1 MLRAALRGRHATLGA
16 TRAASA
22 ALGAKRNYS
31 AKLACLDLEGVLI
44 PEVWVNLAERVGLDS
59 LKRTTRDEP
68 DYNKLM
74 RYRLDIM
81 EKEGLTLKDIQAAI
95 DTMEPLPGAPEM
107 VAWLRERFQV
117 IILSDTFYEFG
128 MPFMKKLG
136 EPTLFCHKLE
146 VEPAT
151 QKITDFHMRLQDPK
165 RKCVNAFRLLNF
177 KTIATGD
184 SYNDTTMLGA
194 ADAGILFDASDNVIA
209 EFPQFPAVF
218 GYDALKEEFLKA
230 DDRLGGWVK
239 A

>member
-1 MLRAALRGRHATLGA
+1 
-16 TRAASA
+16 
-22 ALGAKRNYS
+22 
-31 AKLACLDLEGVLI
+31 
-44 PEVWVNLAERVGLDS
+44 
-59 LKRTTRDEP
+59 
-68 DYNKLM
+68 M

-95 DTMEPLPGAPEM
+95 DEMEPLPGAPEM

-209 EFPQFPAVF
+209 EFPKFPAVF

>member
-1 MLRAALRGRHATLGA
+1 MLRAALRGRHAALGA

-128 MPFMKKLG
+128 M
-136 EPTLFCHKLE
+136 
-146 VEPAT
+146 V
-151 QKITDFHMRLQDPK
+151 R
-165 RKCVNAFRLLNF
+165 
-177 KTIATGD
+177 
-184 SYNDTTMLGA
+184 A
-194 ADAGILFDASDNVIA
+194 ADFS
-209 EFPQFPAVF
+209 FST
-218 GYDALKEEFLKA
+218 
-230 DDRLGGWVK
+230 RLPLHARK
-239 A
+239 KPKLTD

>member
-1 MLRAALRGRHATLGA
+1 MLRAALRGRHAALGA

-107 VAWLRERFQV
+107 VAWLRERVAAMAGVSVSQLQPTKLTRYNKGEYFRPHSFTTSMCSASSIENAPCSCWYQASV
-117 IILSDTFYEFG
+117 PEDPFRWRFMRRPLILWSPER
-128 MPFMKKLG
+128 FMSR
-136 EPTLFCHKLE
+136 
-146 VEPAT
+146 AW
-151 QKITDFHMRLQDPK
+151 R
-165 RKCVNAFRLLNF
+165 
-177 KTIATGD
+177 
-184 SYNDTTMLGA
+184 
-194 ADAGILFDASDNVIA
+194 
-209 EFPQFPAVF
+209 
-218 GYDALKEEFLKA
+218 
-230 DDRLGGWVK
+230 
-239 A
+239 

>member
-1 MLRAALRGRHATLGA
+1 MLRATRLLSRRQPALNNLASNM
-16 TRAASA
+16 AARSMSSA
-22 ALGAKRNYS
+22 PKFTG
-31 AKLACLDLEGVLI
+31 KLACLDLEGVLI

-128 MPFMKKLG
+128 M
-136 EPTLFCHKLE
+136 E
-146 VEPAT
+146 
-151 QKITDFHMRLQDPK
+151 R
-165 RKCVNAFRLLNF
+165 
-177 KTIATGD
+177 
-184 SYNDTTMLGA
+184 A
-194 ADAGILFDASDNVIA
+194 ADFYFLCTLHRCA
-209 EFPQFPAVF
+209 EIPPKLT
-218 GYDALKEEFLKA
+218 D
-230 DDRLGGWVK
+230 
-239 A
+239 

>member
-1 MLRAALRGRHATLGA
+1 MLSRALRATRPLGA

-44 PEVWVNLAERVGLDS
+44 PEVWVNLAERVGLES

-128 MPFMKKLG
+128 M
-136 EPTLFCHKLE
+136 
-146 VEPAT
+146 V
-151 QKITDFHMRLQDPK
+151 R
-165 RKCVNAFRLLNF
+165 
-177 KTIATGD
+177 
-184 SYNDTTMLGA
+184 A
-194 ADAGILFDASDNVIA
+194 ADFYFLCTLHRCA
-209 EFPQFPAVF
+209 EIPPKLT
-218 GYDALKEEFLKA
+218 D
-230 DDRLGGWVK
+230 
-239 A
+239 

>member
-1 MLRAALRGRHATLGA
+1 MLRAALRGRHTALGA

-95 DTMEPLPGAPEM
+95 DTMEPLPGA
-107 VAWLRERFQV
+107 
-117 IILSDTFYEFG
+117 
-128 MPFMKKLG
+128 
-136 EPTLFCHKLE
+136 
-146 VEPAT
+146 
-151 QKITDFHMRLQDPK
+151 LQG
-165 RKCVNAFRLLNF
+165 
-177 KTIATGD
+177 TIAR
-184 SYNDTTMLGA
+184 
-194 ADAGILFDASDNVIA
+194 DATFVSHPLQSTALTVHHAQRDASGGTRTA
-209 EFPQFPAVF
+209 
-218 GYDALKEEFLKA
+218 KKA
-230 DDRLGGWVK
+230 ILARRNAPLLAMRAHGVHTVQVRIDGTRPWP
-239 A
+239 